1 MFLALKEMKHA
12 KLRYGLVIGIIFL
25 IAYLVF
31 FLTGLAY
38 GLAQDNRTAVDKW
51 QADDVLLA
59 QSANTNLNMSHFPL
73 TVADEVE
80 AEEQATLAQL
90 PSVIQKQGSEETI
103 NATFFGIN
111 VDQFLV
117 PKITAGRMFK
127 ADNEV
132 VVDDSLAQ
140 EYGIALGDVLIT
152 TGNDAENQ
160 VVGFTHNAKF
170 NVAPVL
176 YTSLTNLEKNT
187 ANQQSTSNQMINA
200 IVTRG
205 KVAQVPEGLEKIAVP
220 AFIQAL
226 PGYQAQVLTFG
237 FMIGFLI
244 VIAAIVLGIFIYILT
259 MQKVEIFGV
268 MKAQGIASSYIAKAV
283 MAQTFLLAVFGTVI
297 GLLATIGTGLVLP
310 DKVPFALNSLFLA
323 SMSGL
328 MIVFAMLGSFF
339 SVRSVVKID
348 PLKAIG

>member
-51 QADDVLLA
+51 QADAIILTKK
-59 QSANTNLNMSHFPL
+59 ANDNLNMSRFPQS
-73 TVADEVE
+73 VAEEVK
-80 AEEQATLAQL
+80 AAEQATLAQM
-90 PSVIQKQGSEETI
+90 PSVISKKNSEETL
-103 NATFFGIN
+103 NATFFGIDSN
-111 VDQFLV
+111 AFLA
-117 PKITAGRMFK
+117 PEITEGRMFESG
-127 ADNEV
+127 NEV
-132 VVDDSLAQ
+132 VVDDSLAKQ
-140 EYGIALGDVLIT
+140 YDIALGDVLTT
-152 TGNDAENQ
+152 TGNETENK
-160 VVGFTHNAKF
+160 VVGFTKNAKF

-176 YTSLTNLEKNT
+176 YTSMENFEKSTADQQMKTGQLVNAVVIRGQVDTLPDSLERLP
-187 ANQQSTSNQMINA
+187 I
-200 IVTRG
+200 G
-205 KVAQVPEGLEKIAVP
+205 K
-220 AFIQAL
+220 FIQAL

-244 VIAAIVLGIFIYILT
+244 VIAAIVIGIFIYILT

-268 MKAQGIASSYIAKAV
+268 MKAQGIASGYIAKSV
-283 MAQTFLLAVFGTVI
+283 VAQTFLLAVLGTLI
-297 GLLATIGTGLVLP
+297 GLLATIGTSLVLP
-310 DKVPFALNSLFLA
+310 EQVPFALNSLFLVA
-323 SMSGL
+323 MSVL
-328 MIVFAMLGSFF
+328 MVAFAMLGSFF